1 MKPIKKFS
9 TEMNQPKSI
18 LESLDS
24 KALDELIKGMG
35 FKDIHEL
42 KREKNL
48 LSKLE
53 ALLKEVNPKQDISE
67 DDAEEIV
74 DDIKKKGEPKSL
86 EDVMGEKEPETP
98 VGKPE
103 EIEEEEETE
112 DKEETEEESDEDEMD
127 KKEDSEDKAEVEVE
141 VEDSED
147 NKDTEDKVEV
157 EVEVEDDKESEDDEV
172 EAEEES
178 EKTPK
183 ATRRIMTFEDFVQEE
198 TKTINKNVSYRD
210 DDEEKED
217 YAVVVASKDN
227 DMEVEET
234 VSTTKSAVKSFSQF
248 VNEAYVKKSAVKE
261 AFTFADAVDTAGED
275 VKKNEKGIA
284 SALKALKARTASD
297 ISIMTDTTEDDGLFD
312 AIEGMKELSI
322 NSSIY
327 DNAYLGKY
335 KGKDV
340 VVFGDGEDLFAYVKE
355 GVGEVITKIEGDEIA
370 DEVAGADGI
379 AIPTMKGDGSET
391 AAGIAG
397 DIMAM
402 GKPEEKKEE
411 EGEELVTKDQEITKE
426 PETSKDE
433 AETQGKVVVKESVN
447 EAEIKSDEEFKEYAF
462 AVLQQAFGDDFDE
475 AKAQEVVDGLIS
487 KYSGDYGAMVGAL
500 QSTMGS

>member
-248 VNEAYVKKSAVKE
+248 VSEAM
-261 AFTFADAVDTAGED
+261 VD
-275 VKKNEKGIA
+275 KGPELKDEEA
-284 SALKALKARTASD
+284 SAD
-297 ISIMTDTTEDDGLFD
+297 SI
-312 AIEGMKELSI
+312 
-322 NSSIY
+322 
-327 DNAYLGKY
+327 
-335 KGKDV
+335 V
-340 VVFGDGEDLFAYVKE
+340 VP
-355 GVGEVITKIEGDEIA
+355 IA
-370 DEVAGADGI
+370 
-379 AIPTMKGDGSET
+379 KGDGSET

-402 GKPEEKKEE
+402 GKPEEKKE
-411 EGEELVTKDQEITKE
+411 Q
-426 PETSKDE
+426 P
-433 AETQGKVVVKESVN
+433 A
-447 EAEIKSDEEFKEYAF
+447 
-462 AVLQQAFGDDFDE
+462 
-475 AKAQEVVDGLIS
+475 
-487 KYSGDYGAMVGAL
+487 
-500 QSTMGS
+500 